1 MTRFVFA
8 VAAAL
13 AVGKVAS
20 EVSLCGQ
27 FETHTE
33 WPYTI
38 NNNAWDK
45 DDESGS
51 ICTYACEDCRDAISF
66 YSVWNWTTQDP
77 VRVHA
82 YPHVELRSERLP
94 LQLGELRTLKI
105 AASWSLAPVSLI
117 DGTSQD
123 PTTEPVAGALEDN
136 DVQANVVLDVFADA
150 DVEKS
155 RTPAQQTYELMVW
168 VGVFGN
174 ASWPIGMNEP
184 RDPPVIMSLDDI
196 DFTLYNGTNSRG
208 QLVYSWVADQTSPT
222 FDLDFAPLLN
232 YLQRREGIPEDV
244 YVGTVQF
251 GSETFYS
258 DSPMNFSVSSFEA
271 EVERGT
277 PAADSDSDPESVGNM
292 LGVPEFG
299 MGQNGFIA
307 LCCLLVAY
315 VMVS

>member
-1 MTRFVFA
+1 
-8 VAAAL
+8 
-13 AVGKVAS
+13 
-20 EVSLCGQ
+20 
-27 FETHTE
+27 
-33 WPYTI
+33 
-38 NNNAWDK
+38 
-45 DDESGS
+45 
-51 ICTYACEDCRDAISF
+51 
-66 YSVWNWTTQDP
+66 
-77 VRVHA
+77 
-82 YPHVELRSERLP
+82 
-94 LQLGELRTLKI
+94 
-105 AASWSLAPVSLI
+105 
-117 DGTSQD
+117 
-123 PTTEPVAGALEDN
+123 
-136 DVQANVVLDVFADA
+136 
-150 DVEKS
+150 
-155 RTPAQQTYELMVW
+155 MVW